1 MTSKRTISTR
11 AVCATLAAYGVLAVV
26 VANRQSLLAR
36 QTTSPALV
44 LESAL
49 PDAASETL
57 TIAGSGFG
65 QTPFVTLDLVPL
77 DVRLAIDARIVAV
90 VPVAAIPPGRYLLTV
105 SRGAGAGDSA
115 SLFVSLGGD
124 SAPASSGARAA
135 TEPVVAPD
143 APPSGRPSVPQDAPG
158 AAQNGATAAQDPA
171 PAPGPSDV
179 AATVGDR
186 AITVADVDREWQ
198 GTDPATYAALMRELY
213 ERRRRAVN
221 DLVTSELL
229 AREAAAR
236 WMTTEALLREEIP
249 KRTIR
254 LPDAAVTSLYLS
266 LGNRARGASLDQMR
280 PALRA
285 WLERTTEPEL
295 AKMSYVEELMKVSA
309 RAEIVLAAPRLRV
322 DVTPRD
328 PALGP
333 ASAPIEMVL
342 FGDLQSTDY
351 VRLAGSLPR
360 VRDTFGDRVRIVFK
374 ALPLFGDQ
382 SSMAVQA
389 AACAHAQGRF
399 WAYHDA
405 AVKPGSLDPTR
416 LAALASEAGLDR
428 GAFDR
433 CLDAGVYRELPRQAV
448 REAER
453 YGIKR
458 GPSVI
463 VNGRLAPE
471 APPFLP
477 PFEFFKRLVEEELQ
491 RQAKAASTPV
501 R

>member
-1 MTSKRTISTR
+1 MTSPRTNSTR
-11 AVCATLAAYGVLAVV
+11 VVRASLAACGVLAVV
-26 VANRQSLLAR
+26 MTNWQMPLAQ
-36 QTTSPALV
+36 QTPPAALV
-44 LESAL
+44 LESAM
-49 PDAASETL
+49 PDAGSETL
-57 TIAGSGFG
+57 TIAGAGFG
-65 QTPFVTLDLVPL
+65 LTPFVTLDLVPL

-105 SRGAGAGDSA
+105 SRGPGVGDSA
-115 SLFVSLGGD
+115 SLSVSIGADPAHASGDVRAADQPVATSTAPLLASPVPD
-124 SAPASSGARAA
+124 SAALTS
-135 TEPVVAPD
+135 E
-143 APPSGRPSVPQDAPG
+143 
-158 AAQNGATAAQDPA
+158 PA
-171 PAPGPSDV
+171 PSPGPAEV

-186 AITVADVDREWQ
+186 TITVADVDREWQ
-198 GTDPATYAALMRELY
+198 RTDPAGYAALMRELY
-213 ERRRRAVN
+213 DRRRRAAN
-221 DLVTSELL
+221 DLVTNELI

-236 WMTTEALLREEIP
+236 GTTTEALLREEIP

-309 RAEIVLAAPRLRV
+309 RADIVLAAPRLRI

-333 ASAPIEMVL
+333 ASAPIEMVV

-351 VRLAGSLPR
+351 VRLAASLPR
-360 VRDTFGDRVRIVFK
+360 VRETFGDRVRIVFK

-405 AVKPGSLDPTR
+405 AVKPGSLDPSRLTA
-416 LAALASEAGLDR
+416 LAADAGLDR
-428 GAFDR
+428 RAFDR
-433 CLDAGVYRELPRQAV
+433 CIDDGVYRDLPRQAV
-448 REAER
+448 QEAER

-458 GPSVI
+458 GPSIV
-463 VNGRLAPE
+463 VNGRLAPD

-491 RQAKAASTPV
+491 RQAKDALTPA

>member
-1 MTSKRTISTR
+1 MTSRWTSSSRVVR
-11 AVCATLAAYGVLAVV
+11 ARLAGCVV
-26 VANRQSLLAR
+26 VAVVMTSGRTPLA
-36 QTTSPALV
+36 QQATPPALV
-44 LESAL
+44 LESAV
-49 PDAASETL
+49 PDAGSETL
-57 TIAGSGFG
+57 TIAGAGFG
-65 QTPFVTLDLVPL
+65 PTPFVTLDLVPL

-90 VPVAAIPPGRYLLTV
+90 VPIAAMPPGRYLLTV
-105 SRGAGAGDSA
+105 SRGPGAGDSA
-115 SLFVSLGGD
+115 SLSVSIGGD
-124 SAPASSGARAA
+124 AAPVSSGGGAPAAPAVTPALPGLANAVAGSAPPAQ
-135 TEPVVAPD
+135 ELAP
-143 APPSGRPSVPQDAPG
+143 S
-158 AAQNGATAAQDPA
+158 
-171 PAPGPSDV
+171 PGPPEV
-179 AATVGDR
+179 AAKVGDR
-186 AITVADVDREWQ
+186 TISVADVDREWQ
-198 GTDPATYAALMRELY
+198 RTDPAGYAALMRELY
-213 ERRRRAVN
+213 ERRRRAAN
-221 DLVTSELL
+221 DLVTTELI
-229 AREAAAR
+229 AREAVAR
-236 WMTTEALLREEIP
+236 GMTPEALLQEEIP

-266 LGNRARGASLDQMR
+266 LGNRTRGASLDQMR

-309 RAEIVLAAPRLRV
+309 RADIVLAAPRLRV

-333 ASAPIEMVL
+333 VSAPIEMVL

-374 ALPLFGDQ
+374 SLPLFGDQ

-405 AVKPGSLDPTR
+405 AVKPGSLDPSR
-416 LAALASEAGLDR
+416 VAALASEAGLDR
-428 GAFDR
+428 RAFDR
-433 CLDAGVYRELPRQAV
+433 CLDDGAYRDLPRQAV
-448 REAER
+448 QEAER

-458 GPSVI
+458 GPSVV

-491 RQAKAASTPV
+491 RQAKDASAPG